1 MTMFTVQ
8 SEPLPGA
15 KVLQPRVFQDLRGTF
30 VKTFHTDLFS
40 ELGIPFSP
48 QEEFYSVSRKGV
60 LRGMHF
66 QVPPHDHHKL
76 VYCVKGEVLDVV
88 VDLRR
93 MSPSFGQS
101 ASLVLSEENRKL
113 FFIPK
118 GFAHGFLS
126 LTEESVMV
134 YKTDHVYVPDSDTGI
149 RWDSFGFDWPVEEPA
164 LSDRDLAF
172 PPLTGF
178 DSPWE

>member
-15 KVLQPRVFQDLRGTF
+15 MVLQPRVFKDLRGTF
-30 VKTFHTDLFS
+30 VKTFHSDLFA
-40 ELGIPFSP
+40 ELGISFSP
-48 QEEFYSVSRKGV
+48 QEEFFSISRKGV

-66 QVPPHDHHKL
+66 QLPPHDHHKL
-76 VYCVKGEVLDVV
+76 VYCVKGEVLDVI

-93 MSPSFGQS
+93 SSPRFGQS
-101 ASLVLSEENRKL
+101 ASVALSEENQHV

-126 LTEESVMV
+126 LTDDSVMV
-134 YKTDHVYVPDSDTGI
+134 YKTDHVYAPSSDTGV
-149 RWDSFGFDWPVEEPA
+149 RWDSIGFDWPEPAPA

-172 PPLTGF
+172 PPLEEF
-178 DSPWE
+178 DSPWT